1 MVLSTDGGAAT
12 CRAPRSGARRRS
24 LAAER
29 GSQSLELA
37 LAIPFVVLAL
47 TVVLHAAVLAADLV
61 AAQNVALQAAR
72 VAAVDDDAAVATA
85 VTKAAGRRPVDVDLQ
100 PPSPH
105 RRAGDLV
112 AATVKLRSR
121 AFGPFGVTA
130 WVPATATVRV
140 ERP

>member
-1 MVLSTDGGAAT
+1 LVLTSNGGAARR
-12 CRAPRSGARRRS
+12 RAPRRPPPW
-24 LAAER
+24 LAGEQ

-47 TVVLHAAVLAADLV
+47 VLVLHAAVFAADLV

-72 VAAVDDDAAVATA
+72 VAAVDDDDA
-85 VTKAAGRRPVDVDLQ
+85 VTSAVTSAAGRRPVDVSLQ
-100 PPSPH
+100 PASPH
-105 RRAGDLV
+105 RSAGDLV

-121 AFGPFGVTA
+121 AFTPWGVTV

>member
-1 MVLSTDGGAAT
+1 MVLTTTGGAARR
-12 CRAPRSGARRRS
+12 RAPRRSGW
-24 LAAER
+24 LADDG

-37 LAIPFVVLAL
+37 LALPFVVLGL

-72 VAAVDDDAAVATA
+72 VASVDDDDAVAAAVA
-85 VTKAAGRRPVDVDLQ
+85 KAAGRRPVEVDVE
-100 PPSPH
+100 PRSPQ

-112 AATVKLRSR
+112 AATVRLRSR
-121 AFGPFGVTA
+121 AFAPFGVTA
-130 WVPATATVRV
+130 WAPAKATVRV